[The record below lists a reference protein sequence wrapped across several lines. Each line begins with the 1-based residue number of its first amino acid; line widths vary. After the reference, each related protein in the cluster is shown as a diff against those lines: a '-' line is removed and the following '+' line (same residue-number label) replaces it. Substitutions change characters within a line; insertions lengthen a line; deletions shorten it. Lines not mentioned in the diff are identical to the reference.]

1 MIPICTVASPS
12 LSIAVY
18 GSLRNPMTNS
28 ALLSISFHR
37 VIPSINNYVPSL
49 STILAL
55 ALAGSSI
62 MLLGKSEPAVRRAK
76 KVSVLSENPSSFI
89 GTGTL
94 IVLMP
99 EILNESVV
107 LL

>member
-1 MIPICTVASPS
+1 
-12 LSIAVY
+12 
-18 GSLRNPMTNS
+18 
-28 ALLSISFHR
+28 
-37 VIPSINNYVPSL
+37 
-49 STILAL
+49 
-55 ALAGSSI
+55 

-94 IVLMP
+94 IVLTP
-99 EILNESVV
+99 EITNDSVV